1 MTNIY
6 SEKNANDLNYEL
18 KEKKSSMGHSNQI
31 NEYNNGILADSNELV
46 IEIVRPKS
54 DLSVWHKICFGIA
67 GLPFQMYF
75 CVIST
80 FVNVFLLNKAQ
91 LTPDKVL
98 YVLFISR

>member
-54 DLSVWHKICFGIA
+54 DLSVWHKICFAAA
-67 GLPFQMYF
+67 GLPFQMYSSAYGF
-75 CVIST
+75 
-80 FVNVFLLNKAQ
+80 FVNVFLLDSAQ

>member
-1 MTNIY
+1 
-6 SEKNANDLNYEL
+6 
-18 KEKKSSMGHSNQI
+18 MGHSKKI
-31 NEYNNGILADSNELV
+31 NEYNNGLLADSNELV

-98 YVLFISR
+98 YILFISR